1 MGFLVAVVV
10 LIIVSLAVGTVSNNS
25 PETAPS
31 LVEEEAQVQL
41 ATPTLLPTPTPTPIP
56 IPTSTPTPTP
66 DYLSKLTKC
75 LKDKENDPL
84 SQKIKEIAQT
94 LTSQIAAEKEKA
106 YAQSNPDWTN
116 LSATIARLQATALA
130 EMDKTDL
137 TLKLKYDCFG
147 TNFSTPSDDLEKA
160 WLIKDINSG
169 DNVIIERRNGEQWLL
184 EAKTWCSWCWR
195 YEGRQILLKF
205 GYTTSKL
212 INDDGDVSE
221 FWTEDEL

>member
-1 MGFLVAVVV
+1 MGFLVAVAL

-25 PETAPS
+25 SDTAPS
-31 LVEEEAQVQL
+31 LVEEEAQTPL
-41 ATPTLLPTPTPTPIP
+41 ATPTLLPTPTPIP

-66 DYLSKLTKC
+66 NYLSRVTKC
-75 LKDKENDPL
+75 LQDMANDSLNQEIKKDKELLNNTNSSNFQCSSSPL
-84 SQKIKEIAQT
+84 ECQAQI
-94 LTSQIAAEKEKA
+94 SRERAAI
-106 YAQSNPDWTN
+106 
-116 LSATIARLQATALA
+116 IARLSTNN
-130 EMDKTDL
+130 L
-137 TLKLKYDCFG
+137 TLALKYDCYG
-147 TNFSTPSDDLEKA
+147 TLFPIHTSDDFEKA

-169 DNVIIERRNGEQWLL
+169 DSVIIERSNGEQWLL

-221 FWTEDEL
+221 FWTEEEL

>member
-1 MGFLVAVVV
+1 MGFLVAVAL
-10 LIIVSLAVGTVSNNS
+10 LIIVSLAVDTVSNNS

-31 LVEEEAQVQL
+31 LVEEETQAPL
-41 ATPTLLPTPTPTPIP
+41 ATPTLLPTQTPTP

-75 LKDKENDPL
+75 LKENENDPL
-84 SQKIKEIAQT
+84 RQRLKEIEQT

-106 YAQSNPDWTN
+106 YAQSNPDWLQ
-116 LSATIARLQATALA
+116 LSQTISRLQATALV
-130 EMDKTDL
+130 EMSKIDL

-147 TNFSTPSDDLEKA
+147 TNFSSHSDDLEKA

-169 DNVIIERRNGEQWLL
+169 DSVIIERRNGEQWLL
-184 EAKTWCSWCWR
+184 EAKIWCSWCWR

>member
-1 MGFLVAVVV
+1 MGFLVIAV
-10 LIIVSLAVGTVSNNS
+10 LIIVSLAVGTFSNNS
-25 PETAPS
+25 PETTPP
-31 LVEEEAQVQL
+31 LVEEEAQAPL
-41 ATPTLLPTPTPTPIP
+41 PTSTPTSTPTPTIKPSPLIP
-56 IPTSTPTPTP
+56 TPTPTP
-66 DYLSKLTKC
+66 DYLSRLTKC
-75 LKDKENDPL
+75 LQDMANDPISQEIKKDKEMLNNVSSSNL
-84 SQKIKEIAQT
+84 QCS
-94 LTSQIAAEKEKA
+94 
-106 YAQSNPDWTN
+106 SNPVECSAQ
-116 LSATIARLQATALA
+116 LSRERATILARMSTNNLLI
-130 EMDKTDL
+130 
-137 TLKLKYDCFG
+137 KLKYDCYG
-147 TNFSTPSDDLEKA
+147 TNFQTQPSDDFEKA